1 MLETIASFLPV
12 VWLAAIIVFAIAEA
26 ASAGTLISIWFSVG
40 SLAALIVSFC
50 TKNFWIQLV
59 VFFVVS
65 IAVLALVRPL
75 TKKYFT
81 PKLERTNA
89 EALVGQE
96 AVVTETVDNLAA
108 TGLVQ
113 LRGQTW
119 TARSVDSAPL
129 TPGTRVTV
137 VRLEGVKVI
146 VKAAE

>member
-1 MLETIASFLPV
+1 MLETIAPYLPV
-12 VWLAAIIVFAIAEA
+12 VWLAAIILFAIVEA
-26 ASAGTLISIWFSVG
+26 LTASALVSIWFSVG
-40 SLAALIVSFC
+40 ALAALIVSFC
-50 TKNFWIQLV
+50 TRNFWVQLV

-75 TKKYFT
+75 TKRYFT
-81 PKLERTNA
+81 PKTERTNA
-89 EALVGQE
+89 EALVGRE

-119 TARSVDSAPL
+119 TARSVDNAPL

>member
-1 MLETIASFLPV
+1 MLETIAPYLPV
-12 VWLAAIIVFAIAEA
+12 VWLAAIILFAIVEA
-26 ASAGTLISIWFSVG
+26 LTASALVSIWFSVG
-40 SLAALIVSFC
+40 ALAALIVSFL
-50 TKNFWIQLV
+50 TRNFWVQLV

-119 TARSVDSAPL
+119 TARSVDNAPL

>member
-1 MLETIASFLPV
+1 MLETIAPYLPV

-26 ASAGTLISIWFSVG
+26 VSAGTLISIWFSVG
-40 SLAALIVSFC
+40 ALAALIVSFF
-50 TKNFWIQLV
+50 TRNFWIQLV

-75 TKKYFT
+75 TRKYFT

-119 TARSVDSAPL
+119 TARSVDNAPL